1 MMRETSMP
9 PRVVLYGATG
19 HTGRFIAAEMESRG
33 WASVLAGRD
42 PAKLKLVAS
51 GHGAEAI
58 VAKVTD
64 RAALDRL
71 LASADAVINAAGP
84 FADTSPYLIE
94 AAVRAGIPYFD
105 VTAEPFVA
113 RDLFDTYDEAA
124 RRAGTI
130 VAPACA
136 FFGALGD
143 LLVSAAA
150 TGWDAIDSIDLAFAL
165 DRWRPTVGT
174 RLAGAR
180 RAGRRLILADRQFMV
195 RDPSE
200 SVPRGTWQFAQPF
213 GEQPMI
219 GEFSTVDVVTVGQHI
234 PVGRMATWINE
245 APIAD
250 LTAADPSGPE
260 AADDSGRSAQ
270 QFRIEAVV
278 RRGSEERRA
287 ALSGRDIYA
296 ITAPIVCEAVAW
308 ALAGRAR
315 ATGAR
320 SAGELLDATA
330 FLAALSPDPLTVTLP
345 ELVA

>member
-1 MMRETSMP
+1 MP

-19 HTGRFIAAEMESRG
+19 HTGRFIAGEMQARR
-33 WASVLAGRD
+33 WAPLLAGRD
-42 PAKLKLVAS
+42 LAKLNPMAS
-51 GHGAEAI
+51 RHGAQAMAAE
-58 VAKVTD
+58 VTD
-64 RAALDRL
+64 RVALDRL
-71 LASADAVINAAGP
+71 LAGADAVINAAGP

-94 AAVRAGIPYFD
+94 AAIRAGIPYFD

-113 RDLFDTYDEAA
+113 RDLFDTYDESA
-124 RRAGTI
+124 RRAGII
-130 VAPACA
+130 VAPAFA

-143 LLVSAAA
+143 LLVTAAA
-150 TGWDAIDSIDLAFAL
+150 TGWDEIDSIDLAFAL
-165 DRWRPTVGT
+165 DRWRPTTGT

-180 RAGRRLILADRQFMV
+180 RAGRRLILADRQFVV

-200 SVPRGTWQFAQPF
+200 PVPRGTWRFGQPF

-260 AADDSGRSAQ
+260 AIDDSGRSAQ

-287 ALSGRDIYA
+287 VLSGLDVYA

-308 ALAGRAR
+308 TLAGRAR

-320 SAGELLDATA
+320 SAGELFDANA
-330 FLAALSPDPLTVTLP
+330 FLGALSPDPLTVTIP